1 MPALIQ
7 SKLSARTK
15 PTAAA
20 SAHAVTISAAL
31 RQKFIEFEQA
41 LAYETQNMPPAER
54 DFLRQQLFAGT
65 IPFEDQQSSN
75 QANMAA
81 MQQLAQQN
89 QHARAAEFAAGK
101 LLTPAQ
107 LQQRL
112 AISRQAISK
121 AVKEQRMFY
130 LDGPSG
136 ENWYPAFFADATIPR
151 RTLEQVCK
159 ALGPLPGASK
169 WQFFTTAK
177 VSLAGRTPLVALAAG
192 DSEAVLQAARG
203 FLAR

>member
-7 SKLSARTK
+7 SKPLAQLI
-15 PTAAA
+15 PAAPA
-20 SAHAVTISAAL
+20 SPYPISAAL
-31 RQKFIEFEQA
+31 RQKFLEFEQA
-41 LAYETQNMPPAER
+41 LARETQNMQPAER
-54 DFLRQQLFAGT
+54 DYLRQQFFAGT
-65 IPFEDQQSSN
+65 IPGESKQVSEQDN
-75 QANMAA
+75 LAV
-81 MQQLAQQN
+81 MQQLTEQN

-136 ENWYPAFFADATIPR
+136 ENWYPAFFADTAIAR

-169 WQFFTTAK
+169 WQFFTTPK
-177 VSLAGRTPLVALAAG
+177 VSLAGRTPLAALAEG

-203 FLAR
+203 FLER